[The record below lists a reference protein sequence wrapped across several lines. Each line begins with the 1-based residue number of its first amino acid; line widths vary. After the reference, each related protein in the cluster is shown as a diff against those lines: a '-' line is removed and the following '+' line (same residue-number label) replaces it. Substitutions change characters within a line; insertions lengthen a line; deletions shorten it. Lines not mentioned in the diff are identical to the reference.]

1 MVDFGCKSV
10 QTSPIPHLAHS
21 APHLTPVVL
30 DQKFYKVEPTVKS
43 PRAPCESP
51 RANCESPRAP
61 YESPDHPQT
70 PQSSTQSPQRVI
82 DSPVE
87 TLDQMLNRPLV
98 LDQPLERPQ
107 SVIDSPVETLDHMLN
122 QPLVLEQPL
131 EMPKLKWNQKT
142 PRATFSEIDGIL
154 GLDGTTATTSK
165 TINETP
171 KVKFFVFDGLTA
183 EKW

>member
-70 PQSSTQSPQRVI
+70 PQSSSQSPQRVV

-87 TLDQMLNRPLV
+87 TLEQMLDR
-98 LDQPLERPQ
+98 
-107 SVIDSPVETLDHMLN
+107 
-122 QPLVLEQPL
+122 PLVLEQPL
-131 EMPKLKWNQKT
+131 EMPKLKWTQKT

-154 GLDGTTATTSK
+154 GLDGTTATSK